1 MCELELRLIKLPYE
15 LGRELAIHVG
25 GNTQNLGGLKFEPLP
40 GSARL
45 YDDHVCLQD
54 VSNLTKAVSA
64 YRFARVLRSLDWIKR
79 NMVGY
84 QRVWYILTDGLVGA
98 TRIQ

>member
-40 GSARL
+40 GSDRL

-54 VSNLTKAVSA
+54 VSNLGKGSFSVPVCQS
-64 YRFARVLRSLDWIKR
+64 VEVVGLD
-79 NMVGY
+79 
-84 QRVWYILTDGLVGA
+84 
-98 TRIQ
+98 